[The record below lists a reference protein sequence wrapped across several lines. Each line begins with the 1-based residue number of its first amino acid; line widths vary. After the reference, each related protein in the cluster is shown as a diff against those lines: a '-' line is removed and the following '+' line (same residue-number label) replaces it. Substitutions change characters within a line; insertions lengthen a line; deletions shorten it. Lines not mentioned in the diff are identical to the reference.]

1 MKLYTLYR
9 KIIEDLRIAG
19 PLKKAWF
26 TSFNLSP
33 YFVENY
39 IIPPLIG
46 DPPCPVKN
54 MGFEALYQKIN
65 KIGTDVRFFYDHRAI
80 DLSESKKT
88 AIMFYPIDLRSFQ
101 GQSGLSFQDGVFHP
115 KVILLQAQDGRAWL
129 VASSAN
135 LTVAGWSRN
144 REAVLARQILSI
156 DNWKRIVRF
165 FNACA
170 GKKIISE
177 QDFTNKAGEDDWEFF
192 HSLSGDLF
200 LEKIL
205 KGITEKLFVW
215 SPYFSDYLT
224 NLIDKHIFPKM
235 SEGASV
241 GIIPDVKNNRIRLNT
256 DLKEALQKNHSVKFY
271 DDGHGSSVA
280 EEHEMSHA
288 KVWLT
293 GSRLAVGSWN
303 FTAAGMNIPNTKY
316 SSNVEAGIIIPIK
329 TKTFKALMPHT
340 LLNIDRLEFMKKE
353 EMDRDK
359 EFLIKPLPFGIQ
371 VYRDW
376 ASDFYKISVKGK
388 VTGGNFR
395 VRLPGVDESVPIES
409 SSKDKNVPFG
419 KIAYALKEH
428 IFTVFRCVKGKEEE
442 SYNGMIIDLFPENR
456 PVWRF
461 TSFNELLHSWA
472 QDPEYSSDTERN
484 IDWYELSYKDLID
497 HQYNADEIDDNTMVK
512 YSDQTFSYYTMF
524 TAFENIRNLISSEE
538 MESTEKLKILLK
550 TQPGSLFEISE
561 KIRVIIEDNTTSI
574 VYKWFL
580 QEEINSLLRMLNSK
594 IKRPG
599 EKSLSNSINQ
609 KMVDEINEPALF
621 NRFNESDRKW
631 IQYIRN
637 ELNYKRLT

>member
-1 MKLYTLYR
+1 MKLYTRYR
-9 KIIEDLRIAG
+9 KIIEELRRAG

-46 DPPCPVKN
+46 DAPCPVKN

-88 AIMFYPIDLRSFQ
+88 AIMFCPIDLRSFSD
-101 GQSGLSFQDGVFHP
+101 QSGLSFQDGVFHP

-129 VASSAN
+129 ITSSAN

-144 REAVLARQILSI
+144 REAVLDRQVLSI
-156 DNWKRIVRF
+156 DNWKRIVHF
-165 FNACA
+165 FNTCA
-170 GKKIISE
+170 RKEIISE
-177 QDFTNKAGEDDWEFF
+177 KEFTNKAGEDDWEFC

-205 KGITEKLFVW
+205 QGIPEKLFVW
-215 SPYFSDYLT
+215 SPYFSDYLP
-224 NLIDKHIFPKM
+224 NLIEKHILPKI

-241 GIIPDVKNNRIRLNT
+241 GIIPDISNNRIRLNT

-280 EEHEMSHA
+280 SEHEMSHA
-288 KVWLT
+288 KMWLT

-303 FTAAGMNIPNTKY
+303 FTAAGMNIPNTKH
-316 SSNVEAGIIIPIK
+316 SSNVEAGIIMPIK
-329 TKTFKALMPHT
+329 TETFEALMPHA

-353 EMDRDK
+353 EMDRDR
-359 EFLIKPLPFGIQ
+359 EFLMKPLPFEIQ

-376 ASDFYKISVKGK
+376 ARNFYKISIKEK
-388 VTGGNFR
+388 VTEGDFI
-395 VRLPGVDESVPIES
+395 VRLPGVDESVQIES
-409 SSKDKNVPFG
+409 SSKDINVPFG
-419 KIAYALKEH
+419 KIAHALKEH
-428 IFTVFRCVKGKEEE
+428 IFTVLRRAKGKEEE
-442 SYNGMIIDLFPENR
+442 NYNGMIIDLFPENR

-472 QDPEYSSDTERN
+472 QNPEYSSDTEKN
-484 IDWYELSYKDLID
+484 IDWYELTYKDLID
-497 HQYNADEIDDNTMVK
+497 HQYNADEIDDNTMVE

-524 TAFENIRNLISSEE
+524 AAFENIRNMISSEE
-538 MESTEKLKILLK
+538 MESPEKLRILLK

-561 KIRVIIEDNTTSI
+561 KIRIIIEDNKTSI
-574 VYKWFL
+574 IYKWFL

-594 IKRPG
+594 IKRFG

-609 KMVDEINEPALF
+609 KMIDEIKEQELL

-637 ELNYKRLT
+637 ELKYRRLT